1 MPTMTFLPVRLRTRS
16 TSDPHGTLIRGILP
30 DQKGGSSP
38 SIKETWMT
46 LMMLLCLPLK
56 MWLHL
61 SFLVSILFVLVF
73 INNGKQIFFDTF
85 LDIPLL
91 RKSIRP
97 MRLATET
104 LVCALTILPLNAA
117 LERSWQLCWGMTV
130 LWRNTCI
137 PMVQLSFVM
146 FLNVATLMWIPMT
159 SSMLEDFLQLLS
171 KETTNRDI
179 LLKLL
184 WMMIGFWVPA
194 SCHGRFLLDAI
205 KAIPQVLW
213 EQLRTL
219 INWQWSSLHALVGF
233 FMWQI
238 RSSWVLFSSMVWSVL
253 VVILCISCMTTTM
266 ELATFERGQEQ
277 SHLVIMKHPD
287 TAFWRQPCC
296 WEMAMICFWLQ
307 MVLFCAMMTFL
318 ADILRS
324 FVSSH
329 TWDIILQI
337 EPLDMAYHLRSRL
350 ALGATTWQSEKST
363 RNTCHQARYPS
374 TWKMTRL
381 LSGEFPIHLFQR
393 EEQQRGNSWAK
404 KFLRGTW
411 SCSTTFQMTEEIQK
425 LVMICRMDY
434 QAH

>member
-1 MPTMTFLPVRLRTRS
+1 MNHTPLYTLTVHNCTMGTFLLIHVFCLYVPFLLTISKIDRPSTKMARPVRAWLCRTDWLCRDTPRGSAWKRS
-16 TSDPHGTLIRGILP
+16 VEFSQMFWTAKLK
-30 DQKGGSSP
+30 QK
-38 SIKETWMT
+38 
-46 LMMLLCLPLK
+46 
-56 MWLHL
+56 
-61 SFLVSILFVLVF
+61 
-73 INNGKQIFFDTF
+73 NQIEQTKRLNHQDT
-85 LDIPLL
+85 
-91 RKSIRP
+91 KH
-97 MRLATET
+97 E
-104 LVCALTILPLNAA
+104 
-117 LERSWQLCWGMTV
+117 
-130 LWRNTCI
+130 
-137 PMVQLSFVM
+137 
-146 FLNVATLMWIPMT
+146 
-159 SSMLEDFLQLLS
+159 
-171 KETTNRDI
+171 
-179 LLKLL
+179 
-184 WMMIGFWVPA
+184 A

-205 KAIPQVLW
+205 KVIPQVLW

-219 INWQWSSLHALVGF
+219 INWQWSSFHALVGF

-238 RSSWVLFSSMVWSVL
+238 RSSWVLFFSMVWSVL

-287 TAFWRQPCC
+287 TAFWGQPCC

-324 FVSSH
+324 LVSSH

-411 SCSTTFQMTEEIQK
+411 SCSTTFQMTEENQK

>member
-1 MPTMTFLPVRLRTRS
+1 MTFLPVQLRTRS

-38 SIKETWMT
+38 STKETWMT

-56 MWLHL
+56 MWLQL

-73 INNGKQIFFDTF
+73 TNNGKQIFFDTF

-91 RKSIRP
+91 RKSIRT

-104 LVCALTILPLNAA
+104 LVCVVTILPLNAA
-117 LERSWQLCWGMTV
+117 LERSWQPCWGMTV

-205 KAIPQVLW
+205 KVIPQVLW

-219 INWQWSSLHALVGF
+219 INWQWSSFHALVGF
-233 FMWQI
+233 FM
-238 RSSWVLFSSMVWSVL
+238 
-253 VVILCISCMTTTM
+253 C
-266 ELATFERGQEQ
+266 
-277 SHLVIMKHPD
+277 
-287 TAFWRQPCC
+287 
-296 WEMAMICFWLQ
+296 
-307 MVLFCAMMTFL
+307 
-318 ADILRS
+318 
-324 FVSSH
+324 
-329 TWDIILQI
+329 
-337 EPLDMAYHLRSRL
+337 
-350 ALGATTWQSEKST
+350 GAPTWQSEKST